1 MSYVCRVCSCS
12 FRTLQHLNDH
22 NSSVKHRLRV
32 DKTVDLFDC
41 KTCGKQYMYKSGLSV
56 HKKKCE
62 AVVQISN
69 SQAPPPE
76 NTEEN
81 TEEKDEMKAEIL
93 RQRSIISAL
102 ESRCKDLDQLEKRC
116 KQLEAQ
122 LEKKKTFVTIQ
133 QQGRRKLSKDTR
145 QEVATRQEDK
155 CNKCQTNLTKYYQI
169 DHKTGLQFGG
179 SDEFDNLQALCCE
192 CHAEKSIL
200 ENQHRKEI
208 QEAIRTILIK
218 HGQ

>member
-1 MSYVCRVCSCS
+1 MSSYHCTKCNKYFVRQDMYRRHLQTKLHNKEKLSYESELTCKCGKKYSHVPSLIRHK
-12 FRTLQHLNDH
+12 RTCLHLNP
-22 NSSVKHRLRV
+22 SSIK
-32 DKTVDLFDC
+32 
-41 KTCGKQYMYKSGLSV
+41 
-56 HKKKCE
+56 
-62 AVVQISN
+62 
-69 SQAPPPE
+69 APPSE

-133 QQGRRKLSKDTR
+133 QQGRRKLSKETR

-208 QEAIRTILIK
+208 QEAIQTILIK

>member
-1 MSYVCRVCSCS
+1 MNSYHCSKCNKYFIRQDMYRRHLQTKLHNKEKLS
-12 FRTLQHLNDH
+12 YESELTCKCGKKYSHVPSLIRHKRTCLHLNP
-22 NSSVKHRLRV
+22 SSIK
-32 DKTVDLFDC
+32 D
-41 KTCGKQYMYKSGLSV
+41 
-56 HKKKCE
+56 
-62 AVVQISN
+62 
-69 SQAPPPE
+69 PPP
-76 NTEEN
+76 EN

-122 LEKKKTFVTIQ
+122 LEKNKTFVTIQ

-208 QEAIRTILIK
+208 QEAIQTILIK

>member
-1 MSYVCRVCSCS
+1 MSSYHCTKCNKYFVRQDIYRKHLQTKLHNKETS
-12 FRTLQHLNDH
+12 FYESGLTCKCGKKYSHVQSLNRHKSTCLHLNP
-22 NSSVKHRLRV
+22 SS
-32 DKTVDLFDC
+32 TQES
-41 KTCGKQYMYKSGLSV
+41 T
-56 HKKKCE
+56 
-62 AVVQISN
+62 
-69 SQAPPPE
+69 QAPPP
-76 NTEEN
+76 EN

-208 QEAIRTILIK
+208 QEAIQTILIK